1 MKTERSEQ
9 RQLSWPN
16 TLHLIETVIPGIRLA
31 RTYQLRWL
39 RTDLIAGV
47 TIFAVLAPQGMAYG
61 ELAGVAPVAG
71 LYTAYIAMIFY
82 AWFASSRYLMIGP
95 ESTTAI
101 LIAASVAPLVAG
113 GDPARYAA
121 LVAMLT
127 IMVGVI
133 AIIAGIAKLGFI
145 ADFVSKPIL
154 VGYLDGAALI
164 IIESQLGKLFGIQAQ
179 GNTFFDKLWSII
191 IQLGQTQWL
200 TLAIGLT
207 LIALLIILRRIS
219 PKIPGAI
226 IVVVLSTFASW
237 LFHLDAYG
245 VSILGQIPA
254 GLPKPTI
261 PNIQFG
267 DIGNLLPA
275 AFSLTLLAYVTGIIP
290 ARVIAEK
297 KREKL
302 DANQEFIA
310 LGVANLAAGFSQGFV
325 AAGSQSRTNVNDAAG
340 GKTQLVSLVAAVL
353 LIIFLLW
360 FTPLLQ
366 TLPLVA
372 LAAIVIFGASA
383 TLQINP
389 VRNLFKVRATEGYL
403 ALATFI
409 GVLVVGVLEGIVLA
423 VIVSLLL
430 IIQKLMRPN
439 DAVLGAIEGID
450 GFHAIDQ
457 HENSETIPGLI
468 VYRFDAPL
476 FFANANYFV
485 KHARQLIAEAE
496 TPVEWFLVD
505 AERVFDMD
513 ITAADVIRTLLDE
526 FEREQIVLA
535 IARASRPVYQMLDR
549 TGLADRIGTKHF
561 FPTVRTGVQAFIELE
576 NIPVEEDEPDN
587 GIQSEDIDEPIDQN
601 TVAD

>member
-1 MKTERSEQ
+1 
-9 RQLSWPN
+9 
-16 TLHLIETVIPGIRLA
+16 
-31 RTYQLRWL
+31 
-39 RTDLIAGV
+39 
-47 TIFAVLAPQGMAYG
+47 MAYG

-71 LYTAYIAMIFY
+71 LYTAFIAMIFY
-82 AWFASSRYLMIGP
+82 ALFASSSYVMIGP

-101 LIAASVAPLVAG
+101 LVAASVAPLVAG

-133 AIIAGIAKLGFI
+133 AIIAGIAKMGFI

-164 IIESQLGKLFGIQAQ
+164 IIESQLGKLFGIKTA

-207 LIALLIILRRIS
+207 LITLLIILRRIS

-237 LFHLDAYG
+237 LFHLDAHG

-275 AFSLTLLAYVTGIIP
+275 AFSLVLLAYVTGIIP

-310 LGVANLAAGFSQGFV
+310 LGVANLAAGLSQGFV

-423 VIVSLLL
+423 VILSLLL

-535 IARASRPVYQMLDR
+535 IARVSQPVSQMLDR
-549 TGLADRIGTKHF
+549 TGLADRIGTNHF
-561 FPTVRTGVQAFIELE
+561 FPTVRTGVRAFIERE
-576 NIPVEEDEPDN
+576 HMPVE
-587 GIQSEDIDEPIDQN
+587 GISKAE
-601 TVAD
+601 

>member
-1 MKTERSEQ
+1 MLSAAKHLHAQHDRPFAAAQGDKKGPFPGRNTSRTIRLKTEGSKE
-9 RQLSWPN
+9 RQLSWPS

-31 RTYQLRWL
+31 RTYQRRWL

-82 AWFASSRYLMIGP
+82 AVFASSRYLMIGP

-101 LIAASVAPLVAG
+101 LIAASVAPLAAG
-113 GDPARYAA
+113 GDPARYAT

-133 AIIAGIAKLGFI
+133 AIIAGIARMGFI

-154 VGYLDGAALI
+154 IGYMDGVALI
-164 IIESQLGKLFGIQAQ
+164 IIESQLGKLFGIKTQ
-179 GNTFFDKLWSII
+179 GNNFFDKLWSII

-207 LIALLIILRRIS
+207 LIVLLIILRRIS

-226 IVVVLSTFASW
+226 IVVVLSTLVSW
-237 LFHLDAYG
+237 LFHLDAHG

-325 AAGSQSRTNVNDAAG
+325 AAGSQSRTGVNDAAG

-366 TLPLVA
+366 TLPIVA
-372 LAAIVIFGASA
+372 LAAIVIVGASV

-423 VIVSLLL
+423 VILSLLL

-439 DAVLGAIEGID
+439 DAVLGTIER
-450 GFHAIDQ
+450 H
-457 HENSETIPGLI
+457 
-468 VYRFDAPL
+468 R
-476 FFANANYFV
+476 
-485 KHARQLIAEAE
+485 
-496 TPVEWFLVD
+496 
-505 AERVFDMD
+505 RV
-513 ITAADVIRTLLDE
+513 
-526 FEREQIVLA
+526 
-535 IARASRPVYQMLDR
+535 PCY
-549 TGLADRIGTKHF
+549 
-561 FPTVRTGVQAFIELE
+561 
-576 NIPVEEDEPDN
+576 
-587 GIQSEDIDEPIDQN
+587 
-601 TVAD
+601 

>member
-1 MKTERSEQ
+1 
-9 RQLSWPN
+9 
-16 TLHLIETVIPGIRLA
+16 
-31 RTYQLRWL
+31 
-39 RTDLIAGV
+39 
-47 TIFAVLAPQGMAYG
+47 GMAYG
-61 ELAGVAPVAG
+61 QLAGVTPVAG
-71 LYTAYIAMIFY
+71 PYTAYIAMIFY
-82 AWFASSRYLMIGP
+82 ALFASSRYVMIGP
-95 ESTTAI
+95 DSTTAI
-101 LIAASVAPLVAG
+101 LVAASVAPLVAG
-113 GDPARYAA
+113 GDPARYAT
-121 LVAMLT
+121 LVALLT

-133 AIIAGIAKLGFI
+133 AIIAGIVRIGFI

-154 VGYLDGAALI
+154 IGYMDGAALI
-164 IIESQLGKLFGIQAQ
+164 IIESQLGKLFGITTS
-179 GNTFFDKLWSII
+179 GNSFFEKLWSII

-200 TLAIGLT
+200 TFAIGLT
-207 LIALLIILRRIS
+207 LITLLIILRRIS

-226 IVVVLSTFASW
+226 LVVVLSTFASW
-237 LFHLDAYG
+237 LFHLDAHG

-275 AFSLTLLAYVTGIIP
+275 AFSLALLAYVTGIIP
-290 ARVIAEK
+290 ARVSAEK
-297 KREKL
+297 KSEKL
-302 DANQEFIA
+302 DANQECIA
-310 LGVANLAAGFSQGFV
+310 IGVANLTAGFCQGFI
-325 AAGSQSRTNVNDAAG
+325 AAGSQSRTGVNDASG

-366 TLPLVA
+366 LLPLVA
-372 LAAIVIFGASA
+372 LAAIVIVAA
-383 TLQINP
+383 AVTLQINP
-389 VRNLFKVRATEGYL
+389 VRNLFKVRATAGYL

-409 GVLVVGVLEGIVLA
+409 GVLVVGVLGGIILA
-423 VIVSLLL
+423 VILSLLL

-505 AERVFDMD
+505 AERIFDMD
-513 ITAADVIRTLLDE
+513 ITAADVFRTLLDE

-535 IARASRPVYQMLDR
+535 IARASQPVYQMLER
-549 TGLADRIGTKHF
+549 TGLADRIGTNHF
-561 FPTVRTGVQAFIELE
+561 FPTVRTGVQAFIECE
-576 NIPVEEDEPDN
+576 NMPVEEDQPAN
-587 GIQSEDIDEPIDQN
+587 AIQPGQVDEPKDRN
-601 TVAD
+601 TILD

>member
-1 MKTERSEQ
+1 M
-9 RQLSWPN
+9 
-16 TLHLIETVIPGIRLA
+16 
-31 RTYQLRWL
+31 
-39 RTDLIAGV
+39 
-47 TIFAVLAPQGMAYG
+47 FAVLAPQGMAYG
-61 ELAGVAPVAG
+61 ELAGVTPVAG

-82 AWFASSRYLMIGP
+82 ALFASSRYLMIGP

-101 LIAASVAPLVAG
+101 LVAASVAPLVAG
-113 GDPARYAA
+113 GDPARYAT

-133 AIIAGIAKLGFI
+133 AIIAGILRMGFI

-154 VGYLDGAALI
+154 IGYMDGAALI
-164 IIESQLGKLFGIQAQ
+164 IIESQLGKLFGIKTA
-179 GNTFFDKLWSII
+179 GTNFFDKLWSII
-191 IQLGQTQWL
+191 IQLGQIQWL

-226 IVVVLSTFASW
+226 IVLILSTFASW
-237 LFHLDAYG
+237 LFHLDTYG
-245 VSILGQIPA
+245 VSVLGPIPV
-254 GLPKPTI
+254 GLPKPTL

-310 LGVANLAAGFSQGFV
+310 MGVANLASGFSQGFI
-325 AAGSQSRTNVNDAAG
+325 AAGSQSRTGVNDAAG
-340 GKTQLVSLVAAVL
+340 GKTQLVGLVAAVL

-366 TLPLVA
+366 MLPLVA
-372 LAAIVIFGASA
+372 LAAIVIVAAAA

-389 VRNLFKVRATEGYL
+389 VRDLFKVRATEGYL

-409 GVLVVGVLEGIVLA
+409 GVLLVGVLGGIILA
-423 VIVSLLL
+423 VILSLLL

-457 HENSETIPGLI
+457 HVRGETIPGLI

-485 KHARQLIAEAE
+485 KHARQLISEAG
-496 TPVEWFLVD
+496 TPVEWFLID

-513 ITAADVIRTLLDE
+513 ITSADVIRILLDE
-526 FEREQIVLA
+526 FESEKIVLA
-535 IARASRPVYQMLDR
+535 FARASQPVSQMLER
-549 TGLADRIGTKHF
+549 TGLADRIGTEHF
-561 FPTVRTGVQAFIELE
+561 FPTVRTGVQAFLE
-576 NIPVEEDEPDN
+576 REHMPVEGFSKTE
-587 GIQSEDIDEPIDQN
+587 
-601 TVAD
+601 

>member
-1 MKTERSEQ
+1 M
-9 RQLSWPN
+9 
-16 TLHLIETVIPGIRLA
+16 RLA

-39 RTDLIAGV
+39 RSDLLAGA
-47 TIFAVLAPQGMAYG
+47 TMFAVLVPQGMAYG

-71 LYTAYIAMIFY
+71 LYTAFIAMLFY
-82 AWFASSRYLMIGP
+82 ALFASSRYLMIGP

-101 LIAASVAPLVAG
+101 LVAASVGPLVAG
-113 GDPARYAA
+113 GDPARYAT
-121 LVAMLT
+121 LVAMVP

-133 AIIAGIAKLGFI
+133 AIIAGIARMGFI

-154 VGYLDGAALI
+154 IGYMDGAALI
-164 IIESQLGKLFGIQAQ
+164 IIGSQLGKLFGIKTQ
-179 GNTFFDKLWSII
+179 GNAFFDKLWSII
-191 IQLGQTQWL
+191 TQLGQIQWL
-200 TLAIGLT
+200 TLAIGLI

-226 IVVVLSTFASW
+226 IVVVLSTLASW
-237 LFHLDAYG
+237 LFHLDAHG
-245 VSILGQIPA
+245 VSVVGQIPA
-254 GLPKPTI
+254 GLPKPTF
-261 PNIQFG
+261 PDIQFG

-290 ARVIAEK
+290 ARAIAEK

-310 LGVANLAAGFSQGFV
+310 MGVANLAAGFSQGFI
-325 AAGSQSRTNVNDAAG
+325 AAGSQSRTGVNDAAG

-353 LIIFLLW
+353 LFIFLLW

-366 TLPLVA
+366 LLPLVA
-372 LAAIVIFGASA
+372 LAAIVIVAAAA

-389 VRNLFKVRATEGYL
+389 VRDLFKVRATEGYL

-409 GVLVVGVLEGIVLA
+409 GVLVVGVLGGIILA
-423 VIVSLLL
+423 VILSLLL
-430 IIQKLMRPN
+430 IIQKLMRPR

-457 HENSETIPGLI
+457 HESSETIPGLI

-476 FFANANYFV
+476 FFANGNYFV
-485 KHARQLIAEAE
+485 KQARQLVADAE

-505 AERVFDMD
+505 AERIFDID
-513 ITAADVIRTLLDE
+513 VTAAEACRALLDE
-526 FEREQIVLA
+526 FDRRGIVLA
-535 IARASRPVYQMLDR
+535 IARASQAAYQMLER
-549 TGLADRIGTKHF
+549 TGLVDRIGAGHF
-561 FPTVRTGVQAFIELE
+561 FPTVRTGVRAYLDRK
-576 NIPVEEDEPDN
+576 NAPVE
-587 GIQSEDIDEPIDQN
+587 GIAKAES
-601 TVAD
+601 

>member
-1 MKTERSEQ
+1 METERSKE
-9 RQLSWPN
+9 RQLSWPS

-31 RTYQLRWL
+31 RTYQRRWL

-47 TIFAVLAPQGMAYG
+47 TIFAILVPQGMAYG
-61 ELAGVAPVAG
+61 QLAGVTPVAG

-82 AWFASSRYLMIGP
+82 ALFASSRYVMIGP
-95 ESTTAI
+95 DSTTAI
-101 LIAASVAPLVAG
+101 LVAASVAPLVAG
-113 GDPARYAA
+113 GDPARYAT

-133 AIIAGIAKLGFI
+133 AIIAGIVRIGFI

-154 VGYLDGAALI
+154 IGYMDGAALI
-164 IIESQLGKLFGIQAQ
+164 IIESQLGKLFGIKTP
-179 GNTFFDKLWSII
+179 GNTFLEKLWSII

-200 TLAIGLT
+200 TFAIGLT
-207 LIALLIILRRIS
+207 LIALLLILRRIS

-226 IVVVLSTFASW
+226 IVVVLSTFVSW

-275 AFSLTLLAYVTGIIP
+275 AFSLTLLAYVAGIIP

-302 DANQEFIA
+302 DANKEFIA
-310 LGVANLAAGFSQGFV
+310 MGVANLTAGFSQGFI
-325 AAGSQSRTNVNDAAG
+325 AAGSQARTGVNDAAG

-372 LAAIVIFGASA
+372 LAAIVIVAA
-383 TLQINP
+383 AVTLQINP

-409 GVLVVGVLEGIVLA
+409 GVLVFGVLGGIILA
-423 VIVSLLL
+423 VILSLLL

-485 KHARQLIAEAE
+485 KHIRQLIAEAE

-513 ITAADVIRTLLDE
+513 ITAADVFRTLLDE
-526 FEREQIVLA
+526 FEREQVVLA
-535 IARASRPVYQMLDR
+535 IARASQPVYQMLER
-549 TGLADRIGTKHF
+549 TGLVDRIGTEHF
-561 FPTVRTGVQAFIELE
+561 FPTVRTGVQTFIERK
-576 NIPVEEDEPDN
+576 NVPVEEDQPAN
-587 GIQSEDIDEPIDQN
+587 AIQPGQVDEPKDQN
-601 TVAD
+601 TILD

>member
-1 MKTERSEQ
+1 M
-9 RQLSWPN
+9 RQ
-16 TLHLIETVIPGIRLA
+16 A
-31 RTYQLRWL
+31 RAYQLHWL
-39 RTDLIAGV
+39 RSDMIAGA
-47 TIFAVLAPQGMAYG
+47 TIFAVLVPQGMAYG
-61 ELAGVAPVAG
+61 QLAGVTPVAG
-71 LYTAYIAMIFY
+71 LYTAYIAMIFF
-82 AWFASSRYLMIGP
+82 ALFASSRYVMIGP
-95 ESTTAI
+95 DSTTAI
-101 LIAASVAPLVAG
+101 LVAASVAPLAAG
-113 GDPARYAA
+113 GDPARYAT
-121 LVAMLT
+121 LVALLT
-127 IMVGVI
+127 MMVGVI
-133 AIIAGIAKLGFI
+133 ALIAGILRMGFI

-154 VGYLDGAALI
+154 IGYIDGAALI
-164 IIESQLGKLFGIQAQ
+164 IIESQLGKLFGIQTL
-179 GNTFFDKLWSII
+179 GNTFLDKLWSII
-191 IQLGQTQWL
+191 IQLGHTQWL

-207 LIALLIILRRIS
+207 LIALLVILRRIS

-226 IVVVLSTFASW
+226 LVVVLSTFASW
-237 LFHLDAYG
+237 WFHLDEHG

-275 AFSLTLLAYVTGIIP
+275 AFSLTLLAYVAGIIP

-302 DANQEFIA
+302 DANQECIA
-310 LGVANLAAGFSQGFV
+310 LGVANLAAGFSQGFIV
-325 AAGSQSRTNVNDAAG
+325 AGSQSRTSVNDDAG

-353 LIIFLLW
+353 LITFLLW

-372 LAAIVIFGASA
+372 LAAIVIVAAAA
-383 TLQINP
+383 TLQVNP
-389 VRNLFKVRATEGYL
+389 VRNLFKVRATEAYL

-409 GVLVVGVLEGIVLA
+409 GVLLVGVLGGIILA
-423 VIVSLLL
+423 VILSLLL

-457 HENSETIPGLI
+457 HVRGETIPGLI
-468 VYRFDAPL
+468 VNRFDAPL

-496 TPVEWFLVD
+496 TPVEWFLLD

-513 ITAADVIRTLLDE
+513 ITSADVIRTLLDE
-526 FEREQIVLA
+526 FEREKIVLA
-535 IARASRPVYQMLDR
+535 IARASQPVYHMLER
-549 TGLADRIGTKHF
+549 TDLADRIGTKHF
-561 FPTVRTGVQAFIELE
+561 FPTVRTGVRAFLE
-576 NIPVEEDEPDN
+576 REHMPEE
-587 GIQSEDIDEPIDQN
+587 GISHAE
-601 TVAD
+601 